1 MKVMTVQEKQSGLFP
16 EGSDEDLCLR
26 GFGGRGR
33 RVPQWPDGSA
43 VDRKLYLVTHVK
55 NQVFG

>member
-1 MKVMTVQEKQSGLFP
+1 MTVQEKQSGLFP
-16 EGSDEDLCLR
+16 EGSDEDLRLR